1 MSSETEWLS
10 RSPLTIAWSTS
21 HELSLSYGDLIFC
34 YGGEN
39 SHDTFSTVLLICI
52 DLHSYGA
59 LSVIADTGLLSVYD
73 SFSLIMQGFDSRLR
87 SLEDT
92 LSQFPNLA
100 KFEKD
105 AIKVG
110 RDITSARADMKR
122 LEGRVVQTAEDFDMA
137 KTEITKM
144 GNYYPYYST

>member
-1 MSSETEWLS
+1 
-10 RSPLTIAWSTS
+10 
-21 HELSLSYGDLIFC
+21 
-34 YGGEN
+34 
-39 SHDTFSTVLLICI
+39 
-52 DLHSYGA
+52 
-59 LSVIADTGLLSVYD
+59 
-73 SFSLIMQGFDSRLR
+73 MQGFDSRLR

-105 AIKVG
+105 AVKVG

-144 GNYYPYYST
+144 GNNYPYYST